1 MLKFGRTYIKMDAL
15 QVDALVSWV
24 CEMNMEGQDVFVPG
38 LRQKGLIQNRININ
52 VSHHEMNRWT
62 GQEFL

>member
-1 MLKFGRTYIKMDAL
+1 MDAL

-62 GQEFL
+62 GREFL